1 MNRDITI
8 AALSTSAL
16 SSPTPWGI
24 AKVCAGLAIVIAGLS
39 SAPAIAAEED
49 QEVAA
54 GEIVV
59 TANKREE
66 RLRDVPASVTVVT
79 GEQLAAVGPV
89 TNTADLVSST
99 PGVRFNNLANQ
110 VLSEVSIRGS
120 GTQRATGADS
130 SVGLYANGVYIGYS
144 GSGGRNFAPI
154 DSFDVERVEVLT
166 GPQSA
171 LYGRNAEF
179 GVINLISAKPKFE
192 TSGEVA
198 SARTFE
204 TSQTIGSLIANFKVS
219 DSIAVRVSAQG
230 IDQNGGFAYNP
241 TRDTYYDV
249 TEGYIVRG
257 QIRFR
262 SGDLDV
268 NLLAQRQDMDL
279 PAQWSSYTF
288 EPADTITGYPGNSNF
303 PKGFIQDPRRIPAN
317 GDDSAGQ
324 IVNNLH
330 LSADYELGWANLVTT
345 ASYRQ
350 TIVTQNVDVDRL
362 DVATLIAQ
370 QTLGNRG
377 LWPFQQTTSRLE
389 TKSYYVDMHL
399 AGAPA
404 MDGKLTWLAGFEYL
418 SQPQEANSTATQDP
432 CASLSTAGGRQGPN
446 LRIGRGV
453 CGGTPTIPTCTPVI
467 GVPTCFPVASP
478 YGRIND
484 NRNRYKSWAAYA
496 SLKYE
501 LVEGLNVGGE
511 LRYSKDTKSATSQT
525 RQLYTG
531 ALYPFLSGGTIPDK
545 SYDYDADDWSYS
557 ATLSYKIPGTEDLLY
572 AKVGRGYRVGGFN
585 TGASSPPLILPPYPT
600 GIGPALTYAPATPD
614 YGPEHNM
621 GYEVGFKGNLGRRT
635 YFSLAAYWNRTT
647 DALTSVNDGC
657 ALNNACLNTVVNYV
671 VNAGTVKGWGL
682 EGQVSGA
689 YDLAGGKFSF
699 NTSVSHQRARF
710 SFVPTTG
717 PNGERLNGLPIVDTE
732 IAQNP
737 SWLVDATA
745 NYKREIVQGL
755 DGFINL
761 HYHGQWGGRQDVT
774 VSSALPAFAMDNFE
788 DLDLR
793 AGIQFEGLE
802 VAFVARNLTNE
813 THRLAQFSQAGT
825 NTVTGAPVTILSQQR
840 LSLPRT
846 YGIELKFRW

>member
-24 AKVCAGLAIVIAGLS
+24 AKVCAGLAIIIAGLS

-49 QEVAA
+49 QQVAA

>member
-24 AKVCAGLAIVIAGLS
+24 AKVCAGLAIIIAGLS

-49 QEVAA
+49 QQVAA

-204 TSQTIGSLIANFKVS
+204 TSQTIGSLVANFKVS

-230 IDQNGGFAYNP
+230 IEQNGGFAYNP

-288 EPADTITGYPGNSNF
+288 EPRNTTTGYPGNPAF
-303 PKGFIQDPRRIPAN
+303 PNGFLQDPRRIPAN

-324 IVNNLH
+324 IVNNLQ
-330 LSADYELGWANLVTT
+330 LSADYDLG
-345 ASYRQ
+345 
-350 TIVTQNVDVDRL
+350 
-362 DVATLIAQ
+362 
-370 QTLGNRG
+370 
-377 LWPFQQTTSRLE
+377 
-389 TKSYYVDMHL
+389 
-399 AGAPA
+399 
-404 MDGKLTWLAGFEYL
+404 
-418 SQPQEANSTATQDP
+418 
-432 CASLSTAGGRQGPN
+432 
-446 LRIGRGV
+446 
-453 CGGTPTIPTCTPVI
+453 
-467 GVPTCFPVASP
+467 
-478 YGRIND
+478 
-484 NRNRYKSWAAYA
+484 
-496 SLKYE
+496 
-501 LVEGLNVGGE
+501 
-511 LRYSKDTKSATSQT
+511 
-525 RQLYTG
+525 
-531 ALYPFLSGGTIPDK
+531 
-545 SYDYDADDWSYS
+545 
-557 ATLSYKIPGTEDLLY
+557 
-572 AKVGRGYRVGGFN
+572 
-585 TGASSPPLILPPYPT
+585 
-600 GIGPALTYAPATPD
+600 
-614 YGPEHNM
+614 
-621 GYEVGFKGNLGRRT
+621 
-635 YFSLAAYWNRTT
+635 
-647 DALTSVNDGC
+647 
-657 ALNNACLNTVVNYV
+657 
-671 VNAGTVKGWGL
+671 
-682 EGQVSGA
+682 
-689 YDLAGGKFSF
+689 
-699 NTSVSHQRARF
+699 
-710 SFVPTTG
+710 
-717 PNGERLNGLPIVDTE
+717 
-732 IAQNP
+732 
-737 SWLVDATA
+737 
-745 NYKREIVQGL
+745 
-755 DGFINL
+755 
-761 HYHGQWGGRQDVT
+761 
-774 VSSALPAFAMDNFE
+774 
-788 DLDLR
+788 
-793 AGIQFEGLE
+793 
-802 VAFVARNLTNE
+802 
-813 THRLAQFSQAGT
+813 
-825 NTVTGAPVTILSQQR
+825 
-840 LSLPRT
+840 
-846 YGIELKFRW
+846 

>member
-24 AKVCAGLAIVIAGLS
+24 AKVCAGLAIIIAGLS

-49 QEVAA
+49 QQVAA

-204 TSQTIGSLIANFKVS
+204 TSQTIGSLVANFKVS

-230 IDQNGGFAYNP
+230 IEQNGGFAYNP

-288 EPADTITGYPGNSNF
+288 EPRNTTTGYPGNPAF
-303 PKGFIQDPRRIPAN
+303 PNGFLQDPRRIPAN

-324 IVNNLH
+324 IVNNLQ
-330 LSADYELGWANLVTT
+330 LSADYDLGWANLVTT
-345 ASYRQ
+345 ASYRK

-362 DVATLIAQ
+362 DVDTLIAQ
-370 QTLGNRG
+370 QRLGNRG

-389 TKSYYVDMHL
+389 TKSYYVDLHL

-418 SQPQEANSTATQDP
+418 SQPQEFNSTATQDP
-432 CASLSTAGGRQGPN
+432 CATRTVPALV
-446 LRIGRGV
+446 IGRGV
-453 CGGTPTIPTCTPVI
+453 CGGTPTAPTCTPLLGAV
-467 GVPTCFPVASP
+467 CFPVASP

-501 LVEGLNVGGE
+501 LVEGLNLGGE

-531 ALYPFLSGGTIPDK
+531 ALYPFLSGGTIPDN
-545 SYDYDADDWSYS
+545 SYDYDAGEWSYS
-557 ATLSYKIPGTEDLLY
+557 ATASYKIPGTESLFY
-572 AKVGRGYRVGGFN
+572 AKLGRGYRVGGFN
-585 TGASSPPLILPPYPT
+585 TGANSPSLILPPYPP
-600 GIGPALTYAPATPD
+600 GVVAALTYAPATPS
-614 YGPEHNM
+614 YGSEHNM
-621 GYEVGFKGNLGRRT
+621 GYELGFKGNLGRRT
-635 YFSLAAYWNRTT
+635 FFSVAAYWNRTT

-657 ALNNACLNTVVNYV
+657 ALTNACLNTVVNYV

-717 PNGERLNGLPIVDTE
+717 PGGQILNGLPIVDTE

-737 SWLVDATA
+737 RWLVDATA

-774 VSSALPAFAMDNFE
+774 VSVVPAFPMDNFE

-802 VAFVARNLTNE
+802 VAFVGRNLTNE
-813 THRLAQFSQAGT
+813 THRLAQFSANGT
-825 NTVTGAPVTILSQQR
+825 NTVTGQQVAVLSQQR

>member
-24 AKVCAGLAIVIAGLS
+24 AKACAGLAIVIAGLS
-39 SAPAIAAEED
+39 GAPAMAAEED

-179 GVINLISAKPKFE
+179 GVINLISAKPRFE
-192 TSGEVA
+192 TSGEAA
-198 SARTFE
+198 STHTIE
-204 TSQTIGSLIANFKVS
+204 TNQTIGSLIANFKVS
-219 DSIAVRVSAQG
+219 DSLAVRVSAQG

-279 PAQWSSYTF
+279 PAQWSSFNY
-288 EPADTITGYPGNSNF
+288 EPRNTTTGFPGIATYPN
-303 PKGFIQDPRRIPAN
+303 GFLQDPRNIPAN

-330 LSADYELGWANLVTT
+330 LSADYDLGWANLVTT

-350 TIVTQNVDVDRL
+350 TIVTQYADVDRL
-362 DVATLIAQ
+362 DVPTLIAQ
-370 QTLGNRG
+370 QQLGNRG
-377 LWPFQQTTSRLE
+377 SWPFTQTTSRLE
-389 TKSYYVDMHL
+389 TKSYYLDMRL
-399 AGAPA
+399 AGAPT
-404 MDGKLTWLAGFEYL
+404 MDGKLTWLAGFEFV

-432 CASLSTAGGRQGPN
+432 CASASPAGGRQGPAIV
-446 LRIGRGV
+446 IGRGV
-453 CGGTPTIPTCTPVI
+453 CSGTPVAPTCTPLL
-467 GVPTCFPVASP
+467 GATCFPVASP

-484 NRNRYKSWAAYA
+484 NRARYKSWAAYA

-501 LVEGLNVGGE
+501 LIDGLNLGGE
-511 LRYSKDTKSATSQT
+511 LRYTKDTKSATSQT

-531 ALYPFLSGGTIPDK
+531 ALYPFLSGGTIPDN
-545 SYDYDADDWSYS
+545 SYTYDADDWSYA
-557 ATLSYKIPGTEDLLY
+557 ATLSYKIPGTESLIY
-572 AKVGRGYRVGGFN
+572 AKMGRGYRVGGFN
-585 TGASSPPLILPPYPT
+585 TGANSPPLISPPYPT
-600 GIGPALTYAPATPD
+600 GIQPNLLYAPATPS
-614 YGPEHNM
+614 YGPEHNV
-621 GYEVGFKGNLGRRT
+621 GYELGFKGNLFDQT
-635 YFSLAAYWNRTT
+635 YFSFAAYWNRTT

-657 ALNNACLNTVVNYV
+657 ATNNACLNTVVNYV

-682 EGQVSGA
+682 EGQLSGA

-710 SFVPTTG
+710 SFIPTTG
-717 PNGERLNGLPIVDTE
+717 PGGQILNGLPIVDTE

-737 SWLVDATA
+737 SWLVDATV

-774 VSSALPAFAMDNFE
+774 VSAVPAFAMDNYE
-788 DLDLR
+788 TLDLR
-793 AGIQFEGLE
+793 AGVQFEGLE
-802 VAFVARNLTNE
+802 VAFVGRNLTNKIY
-813 THRLAQFSQAGT
+813 RLAQFSTVAN
-825 NTVTGAPVTILSQQR
+825 NTVTLQPVAVLSQQR
-840 LSLPRT
+840 LSLPGT